1 MRTNSAMRV
10 ALVLSLYSL
19 LLSGG
24 AAAAAPPSRPNA
36 SRPNILFI
44 ILDDWGANHAS
55 VHGVPWIQTPN
66 IDRVAREGVIFTN
79 CFTNNP
85 KCSPCRASILTGR
98 NTWQLAEACNH
109 FGVFPHRWPVYTELL
124 EEAGYLVGYTGKG
137 WGPGDFRAGGF
148 EENPAGKAYNRRRI
162 TPPQA
167 GISAIDYAGNFE
179 DFLKDRKEGQPFC
192 FWLGPTEPHLPYE
205 QGAGRRAGKNPK
217 SVRLPAYYPDSDV
230 IRNDFLDYATEV
242 EWADQH
248 IGRALKLLE
257 ESGELDNTVI
267 VITSDHGPPLPRMKG
282 QIYEH
287 GFHIPLYIRW
297 GAGTKGGRTVEDF
310 INVRD
315 FAPTF
320 LELAGVDV
328 PESMTGTSFVY
339 ALKSEQSGWIDRN
352 RNWIVIGKE
361 RHDIGRPYDQG
372 YPVRAIRT
380 PEWLYVLN
388 YHPER
393 WPVGNPETGYRN
405 CDASPTKWLLLSRFD
420 QYYRL
425 NFGKRPREE
434 LYHVASD
441 PDCVKNLADQAA
453 YRHIKV
459 ALKEKMLQELRRDR
473 DPRVFGNGD
482 IFETY
487 EYVGN
492 RGHSYDAWLEYSR

>member
-1 MRTNSAMRV
+1 MRCRVIWTLLFAMS
-10 ALVLSLYSL
+10 SLAVPL
-19 LLSGG
+19 ASGQ
-24 AAAAAPPSRPNA
+24 A
-36 SRPNILFI
+36 SEGQTRPNILFI

-55 VHGVPWIQTPN
+55 VHGVPWISTPN
-66 IDRVAREGVIFTN
+66 IDRVAREGVIFSN

-124 EEAGYLVGYTGKG
+124 EQAGYHVGYTGKG
-137 WGPGDFRAGGF
+137 WGPGDYRAGGF
-148 EENPAGKAYNRRRI
+148 EENPAGKAYNRRR
-162 TPPQA
+162 TQPPQS
-167 GISAIDYAGNFE
+167 GISNIDYAANFA
-179 DFLKDRKEGQPFC
+179 DFLQDRKEGQPFC

-205 QGAGRRAGKNPK
+205 QGAGRRAGKDP
-217 SVRLPAYYPDSDV
+217 STVQLPAYYPDSNV

-242 EWADQH
+242 EWADVH

-257 ESGELDNTVI
+257 ETGELDNTVI

-297 GAGTKGGRTVEDF
+297 GAVTAGGRTVEDF

-320 LELAGVDV
+320 LELAGVEIPQTV
-328 PESMTGTSFVY
+328 TGTSFLY
-339 ALKSEQSGWIDRN
+339 ALRSDKSGWIDPS
-352 RNWIVIGKE
+352 RNWVVVGKE

-380 PEWLYVLN
+380 TEWLYILN

-393 WPVGNPETGYRN
+393 WPVGNPETVYRN

-420 QYYRL
+420 DYYRL

-434 LYHVASD
+434 LYHVATD
-441 PDCVKNLADQAA
+441 PDCVKNLASDPR
-453 YRHIKV
+453 YRRTKV
-459 ALKEKMLQELRRDR
+459 LLREQMLRELRRDR
-473 DPRVFGNGD
+473 DPRVFGNGEV
-482 IFETY
+482 FETY
-487 EYVGN
+487 QYVG
-492 RGHSYDAWLEYSR
+492 RRTHSYDAWLEHSR